1 MDAALLKLV
10 GWKVLVS
17 SDNENFMANCTE
29 YTDKGRNYEKNRNFC
44 TKNFRNLST
53 WMVTFKL
60 QNESNEQWMTINIK
74 HWG

>member
-17 SDNENFMANCTE
+17 TDNENFMANCTE
-29 YTDKGRNYEKNRNFC
+29 YTDKGQNYEKNRKF
-44 TKNFRNLST
+44 TKSYRNLST

-60 QNESNEQWMTINIK
+60 QNDPNEQ
-74 HWG
+74 